1 MAEEKNQTKK
11 SVTKIDH
18 FDNWLRGIVNLDI
31 YFNAYIENKLSFKH
45 YKNKIRDYLFSV
57 GFMIIL
63 IIISFAAIL
72 KDYTN
77 TITFQ
82 NVSIGVIICI
92 LSFALIKV
100 SGYWKYYITFKTGK
114 IKNKYY
120 KLMKTI
126 DISSLVGKFDLR
138 ETIIKLYTAT
148 IIVMLYPEVLK
159 DIQKSKE
166 YQILKKSSDKKQF
179 LSEVKNYI
187 SDDIYNNLKINYLN
201 IRESS
206 SFLDTLID
214 NPNILST
221 IHSIYDNKFN
231 DIELNDKTISF
242 FQYCYGTDD
251 LECICKQK
259 TFNETKLYQ
268 YLIGSDLFIYSLCYI
283 YRLNSIS
290 ISKTGKYIFPDLNER
305 YTKFAAKINYP
316 FVDLYELYRSNLIT
330 KFV

>member
-11 SVTKIDH
+11 SVTKINH
-18 FDNWLRGIVNLDI
+18 FDDWLRGIVNLDI

-63 IIISFAAIL
+63 IIISFASIL

-126 DISSLVGKFDLR
+126 DISSLVGKVDLR

-148 IIVMLYPEVLK
+148 IIVMLYPEILK
-159 DIQKSKE
+159 DIRKSKE
-166 YQILKKSSDKKQF
+166 YQLLKKSSDKKQF
-179 LSEVKNYI
+179 LSEVKNCI

-206 SFLDTLID
+206 SFLYTLID
-214 NPNILST
+214 NPNIMST
-221 IHSIYDNKFN
+221 IHSVYDDKFD
-231 DIELNDKTISF
+231 DIELNGKTISF
-242 FQYCYGTDD
+242 FKYCYNTDD

-259 TFNETKLYQ
+259 TFNENKLYQ
-268 YLIGSDLFIYSLCYI
+268 YLINSDLFIYSLCYI
-283 YRLNSIS
+283 YHLNSVN
-290 ISKTGKYIFPDLNER
+290 ISKTGKCIFPGLDER
-305 YTKFAAKINYP
+305 YTKFATKINYP

-330 KFV
+330 KFM

>member
-11 SVTKIDH
+11 SVTKINH
-18 FDNWLRGIVNLDI
+18 FDDWLRGIVNLDI

-63 IIISFAAIL
+63 IIISFASIL
-72 KDYTN
+72 KDYTSS
-77 TITFQ
+77 ITFQ

-100 SGYWKYYITFKTGK
+100 SRYWKYYITFKTGK

-126 DISSLVGKFDLR
+126 DISSLVGKVDLR

-148 IIVMLYPEVLK
+148 IIVMLYPEILK
-159 DIQKSKE
+159 NIQKSKE
-166 YQILKKSSDKKQF
+166 YQLLKKSSDKKQF
-179 LSEVKNYI
+179 LSEVKNCI

-206 SFLDTLID
+206 SFLYTLID
-214 NPNILST
+214 NPNIMST
-221 IHSIYDNKFN
+221 IHSVYDDKFD
-231 DIELNDKTISF
+231 DIELNGKTISF
-242 FQYCYGTDD
+242 FKYCYNTDD

-259 TFNETKLYQ
+259 TFNENKLYQ
-268 YLIGSDLFIYSLCYI
+268 YLINSDLFIYSLCYI
-283 YRLNSIS
+283 YHLNSVS
-290 ISKTGKYIFPDLNER
+290 ISKTGKCIFPGLDER
-305 YTKFAAKINYP
+305 YTKFATKINYP

-330 KFV
+330 KFM

>member
-11 SVTKIDH
+11 SVTKINH

-31 YFNAYIENKLSFKH
+31 YFNACIENKLSFKH

-63 IIISFAAIL
+63 IIISFASIL
-72 KDYTN
+72 KDYTSS
-77 TITFQ
+77 ITFQ
-82 NVSIGVIICI
+82 NVSIGIIICI

-100 SGYWKYYITFKTGK
+100 SKYWKYYITFKTGK

-126 DISSLVGKFDLR
+126 DISSLVGKVDLR

-179 LSEVKNYI
+179 LSEVKNCM
-187 SDDIYNNLKINYLN
+187 SDDIYDNLRINYLN

-214 NPNILST
+214 NPNIMST
-221 IHSIYDNKFN
+221 IHSVYDDKFD

-242 FQYCYGTDD
+242 FRYCYGTDD

-259 TFNETKLYQ
+259 TFNENKLYQ
-268 YLIGSDLFIYSLCYI
+268 YLINSELFIYSLCYI
-283 YRLNSIS
+283 FHLNSVS
-290 ISKTGKYIFPDLNER
+290 ISKTGKSIFPNLNER
-305 YTKFAAKINYP
+305 YTKFATKINYP

-330 KFV
+330 KFM